1 MFLIN
6 AGATLLS
13 VIPTS
18 LWFWAFYDLSVK
30 YYTTTATDT
39 TTREHLRRTELLA
52 WLGVCTSNFLALL
65 AWIVV
70 LNEFG
75 AKKKKETT

>member
-13 VIPTS
+13 VIPAS

-30 YYTTTATDT
+30 YYTTSATDT
-39 TTREHLRRTELLA
+39 TTRQHLRRTELLA